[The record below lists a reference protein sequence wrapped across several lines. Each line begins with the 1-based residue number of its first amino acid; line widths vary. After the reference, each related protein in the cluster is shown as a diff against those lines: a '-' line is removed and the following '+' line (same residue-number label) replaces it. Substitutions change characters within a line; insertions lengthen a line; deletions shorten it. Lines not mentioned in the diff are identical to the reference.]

1 MPRHDSGKP
10 AGASGFLGLPSDGR
24 SGFAQGLPAVTRR
37 RQGRASGMPGPL
49 DPAVNFSLTRIDR
62 PYGQPEEL
70 KMWLDIVGP
79 MIAMQALTFG
89 TIRFLEAFN
98 MF

>member
-1 MPRHDSGKP
+1 
-10 AGASGFLGLPSDGR
+10 
-24 SGFAQGLPAVTRR
+24 
-37 RQGRASGMPGPL
+37 MPGPL